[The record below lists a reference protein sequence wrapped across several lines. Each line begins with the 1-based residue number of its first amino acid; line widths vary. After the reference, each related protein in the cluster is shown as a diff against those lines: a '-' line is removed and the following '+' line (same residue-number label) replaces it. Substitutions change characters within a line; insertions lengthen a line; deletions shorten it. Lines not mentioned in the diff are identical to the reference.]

1 MRRPTTTATTALLCV
16 LLTLY
21 APALSHAAVPVP
33 AQVGAIAE
41 AGAAPTPHPPRP
53 GAHAGGR
60 AEADGP
66 QAGGSQAGGPAPG
79 ASPADAP
86 ARAWPVTG
94 NGGAPRPL
102 VVRAWEPPPAPWAAG
117 HRGVDLAARSGQAV
131 RAAGAG
137 KVSFAGKVAGRGVL
151 SIELSG
157 TGSPP
162 LRTTYEPVRA
172 TVHAGD
178 RVAAGQPVGAL
189 LPGPSHCGA
198 TACLHWGLLRG
209 HRYLD
214 PLSLLPPDMLGSGH
228 SRLLPIFGIP
238 LGAPAPPPAP
248 LPAHTSERLQPA
260 GWTDATSP
268 AHAITAAALITAA
281 ACAYRIL
288 RPTQRPQ
295 RRRAPA
301 TSDPRKHH
309 QQPRGDE
316 RREWR
321 AGPRDSRHSQ
331 PSTGTADR

>member
-60 AEADGP
+60 TEADGRAEAD
-66 QAGGSQAGGPAPG
+66 GPAPG
-79 ASPADAP
+79 ASQADAP

-102 VVRAWEPPPAPWAAG
+102 VVRAWEPPPTPWAAG

-178 RVAAGQPVGAL
+178 RVTAGQPVGAL
-189 LPGPSHCGA
+189 LPAPSHCGA

-228 SRLLPIFGIP
+228 SRLLPVFGIP

-260 GWTDATSP
+260 GWTDHTAPT
-268 AHAITAAALITAA
+268 HAITAAALITAA

-295 RRRAPA
+295 RTPSARHVRPQEAPSAA
-301 TSDPRKHH
+301 T
-309 QQPRGDE
+309 RG
-316 RREWR
+316 
-321 AGPRDSRHSQ
+321 
-331 PSTGTADR
+331 